1 MRYFKTSD
9 PDDNSQGALSER
21 VHFLKCEEE
30 GIKIMCGI
38 TEEIYEIGK
47 EEGRE
52 EGREEGLRLGR
63 TEEAQKAAR
72 NMAARGTAAE
82 VIAEIIEESVETV
95 RQWLEKKTEPKE
107 SGLLSLP

>member
-9 PDDNSQGALSER
+9 PDDLSQGALSDR

-30 GIKIMCGI
+30 GIKLMCKV

-52 EGREEGLRLGR
+52 KKGCASERQKKPEKRRGIWPSGDLGQR
-63 TEEAQKAAR
+63 
-72 NMAARGTAAE
+72 
-82 VIAEIIEESVETV
+82 
-95 RQWLEKKTEPKE
+95 
-107 SGLLSLP
+107 

>member
-9 PDDNSQGALSER
+9 PDDLSQGALSDR

-30 GIKIMCGI
+30 GIKLMCKV

-52 EGREEGLRLGR
+52 EGLRLGK
-63 TEEAQKAAR
+63 TEEARKAAR
-72 NMAARGTAAE
+72 NMAERGFGAE
-82 VIAEIIEESVETV
+82 MIAEIIEESAETV
-95 RQWLEKKTEPKE
+95 RQWLDKKAEQNT
-107 SGLLSLP
+107 SALLPLR